1 MCFDGIFSCRD
12 AIKNAL
18 CVLPKRSIFELELEG
33 TSKGKTELDSYIW
46 WDIICSGR
54 MASVL
59 YRVINELECFNIV
72 FKKNKMCM
80 RSNSLPSIFI
90 YFD

>member
-1 MCFDGIFSCRD
+1 MCFDGIF
-12 AIKNAL
+12 
-18 CVLPKRSIFELELEG
+18 CVEMQLKMIFVSLRSIFELELEG

-72 FKKNKMCM
+72 FQKNKMCV